1 MKRMGLD
8 EAYGGNDAYGD
19 GAIRLMGSFRRIQ
32 EEGGGCRKEEGGG

>member
-1 MKRMGLD
+1 MGLD

-32 EEGGGCRKEEGGG
+32 EEGGDAEKRRGEGKV